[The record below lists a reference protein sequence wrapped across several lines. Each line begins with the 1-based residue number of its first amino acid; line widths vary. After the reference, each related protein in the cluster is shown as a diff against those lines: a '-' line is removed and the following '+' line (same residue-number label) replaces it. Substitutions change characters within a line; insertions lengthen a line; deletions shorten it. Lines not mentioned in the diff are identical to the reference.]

1 MVDVRVCA
9 AIATPMDLEF
19 PRWNVSVVRSESN
32 VFISHMLSLI
42 PVIDCSNDLERP
54 IFSDRY

>member
-9 AIATPMDLEF
+9 DIAAPMDLEF

-32 VFISHMLSLI
+32 ILIGHVLSLI
-42 PVIDCSNDLERP
+42 PVIGRSNDLERP
-54 IFSDRY
+54 ILSDRY